1 MTKWIVSAPLK
12 GTDLMKNFVCFT
24 EVELRKLLEQ
34 YPDASV
40 EMKDSHLEDYPEMKD
55 YSLIST
61 AQTENYIQVKDARYT
76 LDEFNRIGELLLGR
90 NLTDDQQVVL
100 DYLKKMCPPE
110 LGVSAMVTTYCLVDD
125 NINDNWQEYSE
136 EIPEHIEALQKL
148 SVSEENQV
156 LAAFAEWG
164 IKEDNQ

>member
-12 GTDLMKNFVCFT
+12 GADLMKNFVCFT

-34 YPDASV
+34 HPYASV

-76 LDEFNRIGELLLGR
+76 LDEFNRIGEILLGR

-100 DYLKKMCPPE
+100 EWLKRTQRKENYPM
-110 LGVSAMVTTYCLVDD
+110 GTITYIQDLNED
-125 NINDNWQEYSE
+125 NPCFCAFENLSIEQEW
-136 EIPEHIEALQKL
+136 
-148 SVSEENQV
+148 QV

-164 IKEDNQ
+164 SKGEER

>member
-24 EVELRKLLEQ
+24 EVELQKLLEQ
-34 YPDASV
+34 YPEAMV

-61 AQTENYIQVKDARYT
+61 AQTENYIQVNDTRYT
-76 LDEFNRIGELLLGR
+76 LDEFNRVGDFLLGR
-90 NLTDDQQVVL
+90 GLTDDQQVVL
-100 DYLKKMCPPE
+100 DWLKQYREEQGENP
-110 LGVSAMVTTYCLVDD
+110 LNTVSTLIDMYCADPAGGEVPLPSNVKEAYKKL
-125 NINDNWQEYSE
+125 NDEQEF
-136 EIPEHIEALQKL
+136 
-148 SVSEENQV
+148 QV

-164 IKEDNQ
+164 LSTLDN

>member
-61 AQTENYIQVKDARYT
+61 AQTENYIQVKDVRYT

-100 DYLKKMCPPE
+100 EWLKRKRQEGSQPIE
-110 LGVSAMVTTYCLVDD
+110 CLYALAFGDAIESVVIAY
-125 NINDNWQEYSE
+125 INLTETEQF
-136 EIPEHIEALQKL
+136 
-148 SVSEENQV
+148 QV
-156 LAAFAEWG
+156 LTAFVEWG
-164 IKEDNQ
+164 LSNL